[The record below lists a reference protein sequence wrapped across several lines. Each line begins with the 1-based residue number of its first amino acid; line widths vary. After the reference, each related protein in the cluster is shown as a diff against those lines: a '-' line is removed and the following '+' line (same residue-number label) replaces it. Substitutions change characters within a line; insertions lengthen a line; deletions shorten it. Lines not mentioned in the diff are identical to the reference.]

1 MSVADKRIDG
11 GYRCDSVIDVYRE
24 SGLLDAVRR
33 LVSSAAFLSGPIYP
47 ALALPI
53 VWVND
58 RLRATAALDTLLR
71 GKRVLVLG
79 SGPSA
84 TDLESIP
91 EDVVVLTCKLA
102 PAVLSDK
109 NLRRRVDLYYYPSLR
124 VDAVGRE
131 RRQQLASLVRQMCI
145 DLLVCED
152 LLTLLDVLPLRAAYS
167 RLVMDFTAN
176 QRLLRHLIAPTTVK
190 DIRGRSY
197 CPWTSTGV
205 RLIQYAVYFGAREI
219 FVIGIDLGA
228 NGYASGDAMRGWHH
242 EDIDGNFLKILSDR
256 HDHLYS
262 LSANSPV
269 AEYFP
274 VRAWHS

>member
-1 MSVADKRIDG
+1 MV
-11 GYRCDSVIDVYRE
+11 
-24 SGLLDAVRR
+24 DAIRR
-33 LVSSAAFLSGPIYP
+33 VVSSAAFLSGPVYP

-53 VWVND
+53 VWAND
-58 RLRATAALDTLLR
+58 RLLARAALDHLLR

-84 TDLESIP
+84 ADLDSIP
-91 EDVVVLTCKLA
+91 DDVVVVTCKLA
-102 PAVLSDK
+102 PAVLTDK
-109 NLRRRVDLYYYPSLR
+109 NLRRRVDLYYYPNLR

-131 RRQQLASLVRQMCI
+131 RRAQLASLVRQVSI

-152 LLTLLDVLPLRAAYS
+152 WLTLLDVLPLRPAYS

-176 QRLLRHLIAPTTVK
+176 QRLLRQLIAPAKVK

-205 RLIQYAVYFGAREI
+205 RLIQYAVSFGAREI
-219 FVIGIDLGA
+219 FVIGIDLGEK
-228 NGYASGDAMRGWHH
+228 GYASGRAMRSWHH
-242 EDIDGNFLKILSDR
+242 EDIDGNFLRILSER

-274 VRAWHS
+274 VRAWQAEPTRAQAGT